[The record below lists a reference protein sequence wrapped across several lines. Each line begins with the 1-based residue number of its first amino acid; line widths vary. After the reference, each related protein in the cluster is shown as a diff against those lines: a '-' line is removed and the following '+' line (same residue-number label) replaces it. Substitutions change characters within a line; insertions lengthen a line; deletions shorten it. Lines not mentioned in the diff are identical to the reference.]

1 MNKKRKELIENLNDY
16 NTRRRKLVSSACNMI
31 ATAYNASSRG
41 EPLQGRFNLISLYN
55 KIQGLSAQADEII
68 QEVINELGDAQGI
81 DIENTEMIHP
91 QLEYEDPLSGVDN
104 EPRLD
109 SDLMMVSIYALLLKI
124 NEELERR
131 DYELSTQPIQRD
143 SKRD

>member
-1 MNKKRKELIENLNDY
+1 MNKKRKELIESLNDY
-16 NTRRRKLVSSACNMI
+16 NTRRRKLVGSACNMI

-41 EPLQGRFNLISLYN
+41 EPLQGGFNLIFLYN
-55 KIQGLSAQADEII
+55 EVQGLSAKADEII

-81 DIENTEMIHP
+81 AIENTERIHR
-91 QLEYEDPLSGVDN
+91 QLEYEDPLSGVDS
-104 EPRLD
+104 EPGLD